1 LTQAID
7 VRRLDGWNGWK
18 VHDAPGSHPYTCYL
32 LLTRS
37 TEDAGAEVG
46 AEVGF
51 TLGDVVGREVGF
63 TLGDV
68 VGREVGFTLGA
79 VVGAMDGPDVGPA
92 VGGEVGLTV
101 GAVASP
107 TTQHKGRKGCHCH
120 FLCTSTT

>member
-46 AEVGF
+46 AEV
-51 TLGDVVGREVGF
+51 DF